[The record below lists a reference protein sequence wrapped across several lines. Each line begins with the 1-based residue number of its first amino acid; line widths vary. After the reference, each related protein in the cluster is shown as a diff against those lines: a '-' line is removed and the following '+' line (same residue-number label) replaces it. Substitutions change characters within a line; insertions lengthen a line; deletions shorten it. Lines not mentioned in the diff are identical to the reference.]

1 MKTTQNVPYFSTS
14 QVARI
19 LGLSVGTVQRMVE
32 NGVFKAFVTQGGHR
46 RILAS
51 SLSRF
56 CSEQG
61 FASPDL
67 PHSKPLIC
75 ILHDSAH
82 VDEALVRMSQ
92 WPGIKV
98 ITHPLDLMGLHD
110 SISALFIDARIG
122 WLHDAPLHLQGN
134 MADNAQVIAYNCTQ
148 MPTLSALHDTPA
160 ITLIDSDIGA
170 DLVRGYQLGL
180 QHSLHASSPQNPATP
195 QRPGRGAS
203 QTRVHQ

>member
-32 NGVFKAFVTQGGHR
+32 NGVFKAFVTQGGYR

-67 PHSKPLIC
+67 PLSKPLIC
-75 ILHDSAH
+75 I
-82 VDEALVRMSQ
+82 
-92 WPGIKV
+92 
-98 ITHPLDLMGLHD
+98 LHD

-160 ITLIDSDIGA
+160 ITLIDSDISA

-180 QHSLHASSPQNPATP
+180 QHSLYESSPKNPATP

-203 QTRVHQ
+203 QTRVHP

>member
-1 MKTTQNVPYFSTS
+1 MKITQNAPYYSTS

-56 CSEQG
+56 CTEQG
-61 FASPDL
+61 FASPEL
-67 PHSKPLIC
+67 PHDRPLIC

-82 VDEALVRMSQ
+82 VDEALVQMSQ

-110 SISALFIDARIG
+110 TIGALFIDARIG

-134 MADNAQVIAYNCTQ
+134 MADNAHVIAYNSGQ
-148 MPTLSALHDTPA
+148 MPSLSALNDTPS
-160 ITLIDSDIGA
+160 ITLIENDISA
-170 DLVRGYQLGL
+170 DLVRGYQLGHL
-180 QHSLHASSPQNPATP
+180 HSLHEPHTKIQTPTQGAVQAAS
-195 QRPGRGAS
+195 R
-203 QTRVHQ
+203 TRVHQ

>member
-1 MKTTQNVPYFSTS
+1 MKITQNAPYFSTS

-61 FASPDL
+61 FASPEL
-67 PHSKPLIC
+67 PHDKPLIC

-82 VDEALVRMSQ
+82 VDEALVQMSQ

-110 SISALFIDARIG
+110 TISALFIDARIS

-134 MADNAQVIAYNCTQ
+134 MADNAQVIAYNSGQ
-148 MPTLSALHDTPA
+148 MPALSALHDTPS
-160 ITLIDSDIGA
+160 ITLIETDISA
-170 DLVRGYQLGL
+170 DLVRGYQLGHL
-180 QHSLHASSPQNPATP
+180 HSLHEPANPHSAKPQGTAQATGTP
-195 QRPGRGAS
+195 
-203 QTRVHQ
+203 RVHQ